1 MYTEKQQSS
10 SITVDQAQKTNSSQT
25 KEVKPSHPPTLP
37 LFDKVN
43 SQSLQPLRWR
53 DYRDNWISPKHNFMQ
68 HKRVLGCSQFTRCIL
83 CLKERPKEKKN
94 QAGLFVF
101 RKRFVM
107 FERFTL
113 QVNLGDK
120 SGGVQTSLLNI
131 PFISVFIHVYD
142 LRKTVLCLCACF

>member
-10 SITVDQAQKTNSSQT
+10 SITVDQAYKTNSSQT

-83 CLKERPKEKKN
+83 CLKERPKEKKIRPVFLCFEKDLCST
-94 QAGLFVF
+94 GLRYKFIPLYEKFLQFDWLRAVVF
-101 RKRFVM
+101 Q
-107 FERFTL
+107 L
-113 QVNLGDK
+113 NLK
-120 SGGVQTSLLNI
+120 YLHVKITNLLR
-131 PFISVFIHVYD
+131 VV
-142 LRKTVLCLCACF
+142 V